1 MKYFIDNFIFFC
13 NTKINIKLWG
23 CFWIRQNYRKNKVHA
38 EERFASI
45 KNRKKISANNKQNY
59 ALAA

>member
-1 MKYFIDNFIFFC
+1 MNFNF
-13 NTKINIKLWG
+13 KLWG
-23 CFWIRQNYRKNKVHA
+23 CFWIRQNYQKSKVHV

-45 KNRKKISANNKQNY
+45 KNRKKIAANNKQNY